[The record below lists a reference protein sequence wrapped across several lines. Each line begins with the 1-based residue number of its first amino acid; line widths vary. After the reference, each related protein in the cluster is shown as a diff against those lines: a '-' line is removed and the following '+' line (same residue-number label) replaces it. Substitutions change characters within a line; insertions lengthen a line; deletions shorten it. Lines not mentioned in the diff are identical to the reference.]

1 MSSRRALVAPPT
13 ERTMRGHLV
22 LSLAATVALTSRVTA
37 AQDLALGQRIRVHA
51 SGVAEHPVIGT
62 IARYDS
68 ATLWV
73 QHDSALDSI
82 PLKAIRALE
91 RSAGSQQ
98 GPVAPGLLAVTW
110 LSGLTA
116 ATYGG
121 SQAQGCNSTAEHVAC
136 GLLGFLLG
144 GYALG
149 EVTEHIWPRRSGEK
163 WVKVPVRSVTARPLF
178 SPGVGLALAFTF

>member
-91 RSAGSQQ
+91 PSAGSQQ
-98 GPVAPGLLAVTW
+98 GPAAPGPLALTW

-121 SQAQGCNSTAEHVAC
+121 SQAQGCNSTAAHIRC
-136 GLLGFLLG
+136 GILGFLLG
-144 GYALG
+144 GEAWARYLG
-149 EVTEHIWPRRSGEK
+149 TCGRAATKSNECREPD
-163 WVKVPVRSVTARPLF
+163 
-178 SPGVGLALAFTF
+178 